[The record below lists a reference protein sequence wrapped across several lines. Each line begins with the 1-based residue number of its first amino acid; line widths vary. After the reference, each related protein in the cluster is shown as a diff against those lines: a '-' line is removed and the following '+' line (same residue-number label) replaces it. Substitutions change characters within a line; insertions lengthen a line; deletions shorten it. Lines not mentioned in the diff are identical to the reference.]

1 MKVWIS
7 HKAGLELIGDVPSE
21 VTVEVFEP
29 GGEYPSDPATVEFWV
44 PTYLGKSSATR
55 PLAEMTGLK
64 VVQLLTA
71 GAEVWIPVIPEG
83 VVLCDAKG
91 AHTGSTSEWALTAM
105 LASLRKFPAHIRAQ
119 AQSRWAH
126 EPGRTLAGKTV
137 LIVGAGDIGTSIAR
151 KVEAF
156 DAEPVLVARR
166 ERPGVHPV
174 SALPELLP
182 TADVVV
188 LITPLTEE
196 TTGLVDARFLSQ
208 MRDGALLVNA
218 ARGPV
223 VDTEALIAEVGTG
236 RLHAALDVTDPEP
249 LPEDSPL
256 WAMPNV
262 LVTPHVGGA
271 VEGLLRSMYRVAG
284 DQLRRY
290 VAGEP
295 LHNIVSDGY

>member
-1 MKVWIS
+1 MKAWIS
-7 HKAGLELIGDVPSE
+7 HKAGLELMGELPSE

-29 GGEYPSDPATVEFWV
+29 GGEYPSDPATLDFWA
-44 PTYLGKSSATR
+44 PTYLGRSAATR
-55 PLAEMTGLK
+55 PLAVMTGLK

-83 VVLCDAKG
+83 VTLCDAKG
-91 AHTGSTSEWALTAM
+91 AHTGSTSEWVLTAT
-105 LASLRKFPAHIRAQ
+105 LASLRKFPAYINAQ

-126 EPGRTLAGKTV
+126 EPGRTLAGKKV
-137 LIVGAGDIGTSIAR
+137 LIVGAGDIGMSIAR

-174 SALPELLP
+174 SALPDLLP

-188 LITPLTEE
+188 MITPLTEA
-196 TTGLVDARFLSQ
+196 TTGLVDARFLSRMQ
-208 MRDGALLVNA
+208 DGALLVNA
-218 ARGPV
+218 ARGKV
-223 VDTEALIAEVGTG
+223 VDTEALTAEVGTG

-256 WAMPNV
+256 WGMPNV

-271 VEGLLRSMYRVAG
+271 IDGLLGNMYKVVG
-284 DQLRRY
+284 EQLRRY
-290 VAGEP
+290 AAGEP
-295 LHNIVSDGY
+295 LENVVSEGY